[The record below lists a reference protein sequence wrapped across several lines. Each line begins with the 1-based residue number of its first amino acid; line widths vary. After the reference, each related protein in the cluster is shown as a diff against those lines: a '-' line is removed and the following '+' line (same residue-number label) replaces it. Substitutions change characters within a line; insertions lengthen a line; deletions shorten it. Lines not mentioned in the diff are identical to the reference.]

1 MVKFTPSP
9 VKLVRFVNDKGQVVK
24 EARLN
29 RKDRRRLGIK
39 GGKHG

>member
-1 MVKFTPSP
+1 MKFTPSP
-9 VKLVRFVNDKGQVVK
+9 VKLVRFLDDKGKVVK

-29 RKDRRRLGIK
+29 RASRRRLGIR